1 MILYP
6 FPLTFTP
13 LWANSANDKLMIFF
27 SFFQENKIRHFGQI
41 VTIGD
46 SLQAVSNAVICEN

>member
-6 FPLTFTP
+6 FPLTFTT
-13 LWANSANDKLMIFF
+13 LLANSANDKLMIFF
-27 SFFQENKIRHFGQI
+27 SFFQENKTWHFGQI

-46 SLQAVSNAVICEN
+46 NLQAVSNAVIWEN